1 MVQRSVLYLPRCLG
15 HVRSDSRRCYNGR
28 NRESNHCRPEEGTR
42 LMILIIGIVIILLL
56 CASWLKAASDDDDQ
70 AGRG

>member
-1 MVQRSVLYLPRCLG
+1 MRRN
-15 HVRSDSRRCYNGR
+15 SRGNHNGW
-28 NRESNHCRPEEGTR
+28 HCSIDLRKLEGTR